1 MNLYEISGRFAEIQK
16 QLDFENESMTDT
28 EYRDALVESFNKI
41 EGELNEK
48 VDAYCAI
55 IKQKEA
61 VGKARWEEANRLEA
75 LGATDSLSA
84 KRMREA
90 MMLVLNAL
98 GKTKLDTVLHKVSIR
113 GNGGK
118 QPLVIEDDTNIPA
131 EWTKVRYDIDR
142 DKIRTALESGEVLD
156 FAVLSPRGSHLSI
169 K

>member
-1 MNLYEISGRFAEIQK
+1 MNLFEISGRFAEIQK

-28 EYRDALVESFNKI
+28 EYRDALVELFDNI
-41 EGELNEK
+41 EGDLNEK

-55 IKQKEA
+55 IQQKEA
-61 VGKARWEEANRLEA
+61 VGKARIEEATRIEA
-75 LGATDSLSA
+75 LSSTDFSSA

-98 GKTKLDTVLHKVSIR
+98 GKTKIETVLHKVSIR

-131 EWTKVRYDIDR
+131 EWTKVHYHIDR

>member
-28 EYRDALVESFNKI
+28 EYRDASVESFNKI

>member
-1 MNLYEISGRFAEIQK
+1 MNLYEMSGRFADIQK

-61 VGKARWEEANRLEA
+61 VGKARVEEAARIEA
-75 LGATDSLSA
+75 LSSTDFSSA

-118 QPLVIEDDTNIPA
+118 QPLVIEDDNNIPA

-142 DKIRTALESGEVLD
+142 DKIRTALESGELLD
-156 FAVLSPRGSHLSI
+156 FAVLSPRGNHLSI

>member
-1 MNLYEISGRFAEIQK
+1 MNLFEISGRFAEIQK
-16 QLDFENESMTDT
+16 QLDFDNESMTDT
-28 EYRDALVESFNKI
+28 EYRDALVESFGKI

-55 IKQKEA
+55 IQQKEA
-61 VGKARWEEANRLEA
+61 VGKARAEEATRIWNLSS
-75 LGATDSLSA
+75 TDFSSA

-90 MMLVLNAL
+90 MMLVLNTL
-98 GKTKLDTVLHKVSIR
+98 GKTKLETVLHKVSIC

-118 QPLVIEDDTNIPA
+118 QPLVVEDDTNIPA
-131 EWTKVRYDIDR
+131 EWTKVRYEIDR

-156 FAVLSPRGSHLSI
+156 FAVLRPRGSHLSI